1 MTQPV
6 EWMLPMSVTT
16 FLLAL
21 GATCRITRFLTKDSL
36 AAGFRMWIADRFGD
50 DSRATYLVS
59 CGWCTS
65 IWAAAA
71 TASCAWY
78 LGSSPWFRLP
88 ATALTLSYLTGVA
101 SRWLD

>member
-1 MTQPV
+1 
-6 EWMLPMSVTT
+6 MSLAA

-21 GATCRITRFLTKDSL
+21 GTTCRITRFLTKDTL

-50 DSRATYLVS
+50 DSPVTYLVN

-65 IWAAAA
+65 TWVGGA
-71 TASCAWY
+71 TAVYAES
-78 LGSSPWFRLP
+78 LHTTVWFHIP
-88 ATALTLSYLTGVA
+88 ATALTLSYLAGVA